1 MPSVDFERKDN
12 GRYATNGLSA
22 AEFIKRFNHIR
33 KSQRSNRRGAHR
45 TLTPAGMRNKSVDDI
60 LKLGKKKDGTF
71 FTPEDLKQFIENR
84 AGHRT
89 KFSSDIPGITYA
101 QLVAMSTQIDVKRA
115 NNKVSDGTGI
125 KSAMFIRIRHNIAD
139 IKVTAS
145 DASVDDNHLVR
156 VRFEEWDRY
165 VEDVGAEKVSLAT
178 LAKNLAK
185 GRVSFDCDCGRHQY
199 WFRYMA
205 TAGNYA
211 LKPPAEYAFPKIR
224 NPDLVGAAC
233 KHVLHVMT
241 RFQSA
246 TWQRQL
252 GMQMKKAAEQ
262 VAYGDDKKRTTK
274 VFTDKE
280 QQALSRNRS
289 DQTDQAKIKREFDKY
304 QAAQRGLA
312 RTQRTNKEKLE
323 QLRKEA
329 TTARNAV
336 KKKAAELKLSRAENA
351 LLRKQQELLK
361 TQLQEQLRLKKNGF
375 KEAMKMTGMTEEQ
388 AEAAFKKWLAT
399 QQENK

>member
-1 MPSVDFERKDN
+1 MPSTGFEKKEN
-12 GRYATNGLSA
+12 GRYATHGLSA
-22 AEFIKRFNHIR
+22 TDFLKVFNKIR
-33 KSQRSNRRGAHR
+33 KGQRASRRGAHR
-45 TLTPAGMRNKSVDDI
+45 TLTPAGLRNKSVDEI

-71 FTPEDLKQFIENR
+71 FTPEDLKQFIEKR

-89 KFSSDIPGITYA
+89 KFSSDQAGITYA

-115 NNKVSDGTGI
+115 NNKVDDGTGI
-125 KSAMFIRIRHNIAD
+125 KSALFIRIRHNIAD
-139 IKVTAS
+139 VKVTAS

-165 VEDVGAEKVSLAT
+165 VEDVGDEKVSLAT

-241 RFQSA
+241 RFQSS

-252 GMQMKKAAEQ
+252 GTQMKKAAEQ
-262 VAYGDDKKRTTK
+262 VAFGDDKKRTTK

-280 QQALSRNRS
+280 LKALARNRS
-289 DQTDQAKIKREFDKY
+289 DQTDQTKIRREFEKY

-312 RTQRTNKEKLE
+312 KVQRTEKDKIDR
-323 QLRKEA
+323 LRKQA
-329 TTARNAV
+329 STARNSL
-336 KKKAAELKLSRAENA
+336 KRKAAELKTAQAENA
-351 LLRKQQELLK
+351 LLKKQQEAMK
-361 TQLQEQLRLKKNGF
+361 AQLQEQLKLKKQGF
-375 KEAMKMTGMTEEQ
+375 IQAMKITGMTDKQ
-388 AEAAFKKWLAT
+388 AETAFKKWLAS
-399 QQENK
+399 QQGKQ